1 MSMKT
6 KNSEVKINMYG
17 QDEQDL
23 KPRTTK
29 DTKSTNL
36 ERDAGKQ
43 DKK

>member
-1 MSMKT
+1 MLMKT
-6 KNSEVKINMYG
+6 KNSEVKINMDG
-17 QDEQDL
+17 QDEQDW

-36 ERDAGKQ
+36 ERDADKQ